1 MIKFKNNQYKIIDSH
16 LHLPWQDEYSTIE
29 KKLKRLQREMKENG
43 IDYGVLIADS
53 ILDSNIGNN
62 EQCLKAISNSN
73 NLFLIFGFSPLER
86 LDDQLIFAR
95 ELLEEKKVVG
105 MKLFP
110 GHEDFCM
117 NDPRIKDVINLCIK
131 YEVPLL
137 VHTEWN
143 SEDYPQYSH
152 PYFIKQIAENS
163 PDLNIICC
171 HIWNPRVIESLKL
184 TRELPN
190 VFYDIS
196 SFCMGKHYFAD
207 YPKTSFPRKE
217 KAIEYLQH
225 LVEVCPERVIFG
237 SDYGSLSI
245 AEHLELVLESKLKE
259 DEIKNI
265 LYENAN
271 RIFKLGL

>member
-1 MIKFKNNQYKIIDSH
+1 MIKLENNQYKIIDSH
-16 LHLPWQDEYSTIE
+16 LHLPWQDECSTIE
-29 KKLKRLQREMKENG
+29 KKLERLQREMKENG
-43 IDYGVLIADS
+43 IDYGILIADS

-73 NLFLIFGFSPLER
+73 NLFLVFGFSPLEG

-95 ELLEEKKVVG
+95 ELLEEKKIVG
-105 MKLFP
+105 VKLFP

-117 NDPRIKDVINLCIK
+117 NDPRIKDVISLCIK
-131 YEVPLL
+131 YGVPLL

-143 SEDYPQYSH
+143 SEDYP
-152 PYFIKQIAENS
+152 
-163 PDLNIICC
+163 
-171 HIWNPRVIESLKL
+171 
-184 TRELPN
+184 
-190 VFYDIS
+190 
-196 SFCMGKHYFAD
+196 
-207 YPKTSFPRKE
+207 KTSFPRKE
-217 KAIEYLQH
+217 KAVEYLQH

-245 AEHLELVLESKLKE
+245 AEHLELVLEAKLKE